1 MKKILVMGGNQFVGK
16 EIVKKF
22 LEKKYQVYVL
32 NRGMRKNKEEA
43 IFLEIILMKWKM
55 F

>member
-16 EIVKKF
+16 EIVKKL

-32 NRGMRKNKEEA
+32 NRGM
-43 IFLEIILMKWKM
+43 
-55 F
+55 